1 MTRNASRFAL
11 CALLFALCAAATA
24 AEQPGSPPQPE
35 WLTNLFQLRHCAEQ
49 APAVVHPFRIVAEVC
64 EADSASGVLVL
75 RDPSAVEFIR
85 LDLQDR
91 VIEPGATVC
100 LEGRGYGLKPRSF
113 GLAVVPGTV
122 VDNDGLHGIKVES
135 GTVLLHAGV
144 EPITVQWFNH
154 LAESGLDVEYEGPGL
169 PRQRIPGSV
178 LSRVTVNR
186 ATGATNFSAGLDYR
200 SYEGD
205 WGFLPDFGKLHPVKT
220 GVATNFD
227 VGVRTRN
234 EDAGL
239 EFIGFITIPRDGAYT
254 FHVTSDDGSRLFVGE
269 LSIDVRVLSNGPP
282 PAAIRKVPGTA
293 VERESR
299 PWVTLEGTVDFIGVR
314 NAGGEIQIRVGN
326 DEIRGDIFARP
337 VKYTNGSAWAMPQGL
352 FHGASGGLAPNF
364 PPGAK
369 VRVSGIYQDV
379 IADDGSRVPGTLLV
393 SSWADIRPVLPASE
407 RRSPNASSVGA
418 TPNSSASDTAS
429 TANGIP
435 AIATVADIKALPPD
449 LANQQLPVSIR
460 GVVTAVL
467 PTFLGGAV
475 VQDSTKGIYISL
487 QDITGPKLL
496 QRGEFCQIEG
506 VTGPGMFA
514 PIIVARRITH
524 LGAGQLPQPLH
535 ATREQLMNGSLDTQ
549 YAEIEGVVTA
559 VHDQQIAM
567 LTEGGKVML
576 DLGDFQSEDLAGCEN
591 ALVRIRG
598 CAFAFFNEQTH
609 ELDASSLRIL
619 GGAVDVLQPAPRD
632 LFEEPQ
638 KNLGELLLFDPKA
651 APFRRLKVSAQ
662 VIHGRAGEFF
672 LTDGANGIRVT
683 TGNSDA
689 FAVGDLVEAVG
700 FLDLGGPAAELKEAV
715 MRKTGHASLPAPK
728 KLAPEQ
734 LLLARHA
741 GMLVQVD
748 AVLRNQW
755 REGSDCVLELQ
766 SGFLG
771 FKARMDM
778 HGQSISLPP
787 SGSHL
792 ELIGA
797 YVPQGN
803 RLRGG
808 IVNGF
813 ELLLDAPVDIRVLAT
828 PPWWTLERVLV
839 LAGILAA
846 LLGAVLVW
854 NKELQRKVLERGRQL
869 ELEIHHR
876 QRAEV
881 QHAAEAE
888 RSRIARDLHDELGAG
903 LTEVSLLAS
912 AGLGEFQD
920 AEKISDRLRAVGE
933 KARSLVTG
941 LDVIVWA
948 VDPKHN
954 SLQSFTDY
962 LESYTKE
969 LLSASDIV
977 CRFKIP
983 IECGAVTLTGT
994 ARHGLLLAV
1003 KEALN
1008 NVIRHAPPR
1017 EITGPDGPPN
1027 ASPVECCPLLHRAS
1041 GPISRGSAREI
1052 NQPESL
1058 GRAAGAISRGKATE
1072 VELHVTQTGH
1082 SLQIVIADNG
1092 RGFDGNA
1099 IRRGNGLTNMRE
1111 RLEALHGQCHIESKP
1126 GKGTTVKF
1134 TVPLPRPVK

>member
-1 MTRNASRFAL
+1 
-11 CALLFALCAAATA
+11 
-24 AEQPGSPPQPE
+24 
-35 WLTNLFQLRHCAEQ
+35 
-49 APAVVHPFRIVAEVC
+49 
-64 EADSASGVLVL
+64 
-75 RDPSAVEFIR
+75 
-85 LDLQDR
+85 
-91 VIEPGATVC
+91 
-100 LEGRGYGLKPRSF
+100 
-113 GLAVVPGTV
+113 
-122 VDNDGLHGIKVES
+122 
-135 GTVLLHAGV
+135 
-144 EPITVQWFNH
+144 
-154 LAESGLDVEYEGPGL
+154 
-169 PRQRIPGSV
+169 
-178 LSRVTVNR
+178 
-186 ATGATNFSAGLDYR
+186 
-200 SYEGD
+200 
-205 WGFLPDFGKLHPVKT
+205 
-220 GVATNFD
+220 
-227 VGVRTRN
+227 
-234 EDAGL
+234 
-239 EFIGFITIPRDGAYT
+239 
-254 FHVTSDDGSRLFVGE
+254 
-269 LSIDVRVLSNGPP
+269 
-282 PAAIRKVPGTA
+282 
-293 VERESR
+293 
-299 PWVTLEGTVDFIGVR
+299 
-314 NAGGEIQIRVGN
+314 
-326 DEIRGDIFARP
+326 
-337 VKYTNGSAWAMPQGL
+337 
-352 FHGASGGLAPNF
+352 
-364 PPGAK
+364 
-369 VRVSGIYQDV
+369 
-379 IADDGSRVPGTLLV
+379 
-393 SSWADIRPVLPASE
+393 
-407 RRSPNASSVGA
+407 
-418 TPNSSASDTAS
+418 
-429 TANGIP
+429 
-435 AIATVADIKALPPD
+435 
-449 LANQQLPVSIR
+449 
-460 GVVTAVL
+460 
-467 PTFLGGAV
+467 
-475 VQDSTKGIYISL
+475 
-487 QDITGPKLL
+487 
-496 QRGEFCQIEG
+496 
-506 VTGPGMFA
+506 MFA
-514 PIIVARRITH
+514 PVIVARRITR

-576 DLGDFQSEDLAGCEN
+576 DLGDFQSEELAGFEN

-632 LFEEPQ
+632 LFDAPQ
-638 KNLGELLLFDPKA
+638 KNLGELLLFDPNA
-651 APFRRLKVSAQ
+651 SPFRRLKVSAQ

-683 TGNSDA
+683 TGYLDPLPPSPPSPQANWVRGEVGRGERVTNQADA

-771 FKARMDM
+771 FKARMDN

-813 ELLLDAPVDIRVLAT
+813 ELLLDSPADIRVLAT

-839 LAGILAA
+839 LSAILAA

-876 QRAEV
+876 QRAEL

-888 RSRIARDLHDELGAG
+888 RSRIARNLHDELGAG

-920 AEKISDRLRAVGE
+920 AEKISGRLRAVGE

-954 SLQSFTDY
+954 SLQSFADY

-983 IECGAVTLTGT
+983 IECGAVTLTG
-994 ARHGLLLAV
+994 AVRHSLLLAI

-1008 NVIRHAPPR
+1008 NVIRHA
-1017 EITGPDGPPN
+1017 
-1027 ASPVECCPLLHRAS
+1027 A
-1041 GPISRGSAREI
+1041 
-1052 NQPESL
+1052 
-1058 GRAAGAISRGKATE
+1058 ATE
-1072 VELHVTQTGH
+1072 VELHVSQTGH
-1082 SLQIVIADNG
+1082 SLEIVIADNG
-1092 RGFDGNA
+1092 RGFDRNS

-1134 TVPLPRPVK
+1134 TVPLPLDSSQPAQLIEPLHLP